1 MADASV
7 DKPLWGCRHC
17 HMHHACP
24 MADEVGSQNID
35 LGPDSQG
42 APFVVSTILVFLM
55 PLAAGIAGA
64 ALAGHVGGMST
75 GGGISGHQG
84 LGLLAG
90 LVAGVAAAKGFV
102 ALRLRRRR
110 LTDSVGED
118 S

>member
-24 MADEVGSQNID
+24 MADEEGPQNID

-64 ALAGHVGGMST
+64 ALAGHAGGVST
-75 GGGISGHQG
+75 GESVSGHQA

-90 LVAGVAAAKGFV
+90 LAVGVAAAKGFV

-110 LTDSVGED
+110 PTCSVGED
-118 S
+118 